1 MNDMVQLNNL
11 FIGAAEF
18 NNVTNPV
25 VKYDSVTDFVESQQG
40 SFKTGEVI
48 VWLFIILFIGASGIG
63 TLIHITKLFDKSN
76 IKEKSN
82 RAAEGADQ
90 NGEYSDI
97 RNDDMIDPKTLEHEF
112 GNNIATLYRKRTIAL
127 AFLPFSLI
135 RNAIKLVTPQRN
147 AQIHPQNI
155 TDDEKT
161 MSLMDGMKFY
171 AMLWIIYAN
180 TLAYTEVGVI
190 ENAKDKPQFFK
201 DFLFTLFP
209 TAYFASDVFF
219 FLSGFI
225 AIFTM
230 LKLKN
235 FNILVMLNQIV
246 RRAYRII
253 PIIAFVMFTAR
264 YVIPRFVEGPLCQ
277 RYTEQ
282 FEG

>member
-97 RNDDMIDPKTLEHEF
+97 RND
-112 GNNIATLYRKRTIAL
+112 
-127 AFLPFSLI
+127 
-135 RNAIKLVTPQRN
+135 
-147 AQIHPQNI
+147 
-155 TDDEKT
+155 
-161 MSLMDGMKFY
+161 
-171 AMLWIIYAN
+171 
-180 TLAYTEVGVI
+180 
-190 ENAKDKPQFFK
+190 
-201 DFLFTLFP
+201 
-209 TAYFASDVFF
+209 
-219 FLSGFI
+219 
-225 AIFTM
+225 
-230 LKLKN
+230 
-235 FNILVMLNQIV
+235 
-246 RRAYRII
+246 
-253 PIIAFVMFTAR
+253 
-264 YVIPRFVEGPLCQ
+264 
-277 RYTEQ
+277 
-282 FEG
+282 